1 MHALDHDSP
10 ACAMESKY
18 LQSILMALGYHLM
31 VLHFGLTR
39 FARTL
44 LRIGRNAI
52 LALQNQLRCWGF
64 SSARE
69 CYSSLR
75 PAKTSACV
83 LPIRHGGS
91 VCLVTAARRI
101 NAGVVS
107 RHFT

>member
-10 ACAMESKY
+10 ACAIESKY
-18 LQSILMALGYHLM
+18 LQTVLTALGYHLM

-69 CYSSLR
+69 CYSSLSDPPKSP
-75 PAKTSACV
+75 PACSRFVMELVEPGMIWSQQPAV
-83 LPIRHGGS
+83 LMQ
-91 VCLVTAARRI
+91 
-101 NAGVVS
+101 VS
-107 RHFT
+107 